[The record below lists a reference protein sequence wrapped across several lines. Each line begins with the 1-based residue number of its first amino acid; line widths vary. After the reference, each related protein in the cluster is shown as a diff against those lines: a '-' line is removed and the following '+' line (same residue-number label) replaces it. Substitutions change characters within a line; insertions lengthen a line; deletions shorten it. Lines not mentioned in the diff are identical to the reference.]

1 MKKTVSLI
9 LIVLVFF
16 CMFQINVNA
25 ASIPLNSVTVDVT
38 KEKIEPGENVTVNIN
53 FGTELGAYTF
63 DVAYDNNIFEY
74 VSSEG
79 GTENDNG
86 TRVRVTY
93 YDSAGGTNPRSSMS
107 VTFKAKDS
115 ITSTNPTDFSV
126 TAEGLANNDASQEYD
141 DITSPIKK
149 SVTVEPNYV
158 DYTIEFNYSGK
169 IIFGEEKAMEL
180 ITKSSMGK
188 NYGHV
193 KMQVEVT
200 KKPSDNASVQLLA
213 TEKTRNQV
221 DLVKDGWGEPDGYKL
236 GGKNVEQ
243 VLEVQALFSEVG
255 EYGIKISLL
264 DKDASNAVIEEKEF
278 IFNVEENAVNDEN
291 NGNENNGDNNETVT
305 DKNEVIGATEN
316 IEEMPENLPKTG
328 MTKYIYIITF
338 VAILGATY
346 FTIKNEKIK
355 KENK

>member
-188 NYGHV
+188 NYDHARIILDATTPDGG
-193 KMQVEVT
+193 
-200 KKPSDNASVQLLA
+200 NVQLKGTDETQ
-213 TEKTRNQV
+213 TEY
-221 DLVKDGWGEPDGYKL
+221 DLIDSGWGDPSGYAI
-236 GGKNVEQ
+236 GGQNVNK
-243 VLEVQALFSEVG
+243 VLNLRGIFDKAG
-255 EYGIKISLL
+255 EYTLTFKLIDRDNS
-264 DKDASNAVIEEKEF
+264 DAVIAENTFTVTVSDTQITPPEEETPE
-278 IFNVEENAVNDEN
+278 NGTEGTTEGENMTNTTEENLP
-291 NGNENNGDNNETVT
+291 TQ
-305 DKNEVIGATEN
+305 
-316 IEEMPENLPKTG
+316 LPKTG
-328 MTKYIYIITF
+328 INLYVPVVVIMIAIMSTSLYIIMKK
-338 VAILGATY
+338 
-346 FTIKNEKIK
+346 KNR
-355 KENK
+355 